1 MKLEMITR
9 ENVFST
15 LAGEKKPW
23 HGNYLAMYS
32 TQWPGVTKDPCL
44 MTIPIDD
51 HLVHRGDG
59 VFDVMRCVR
68 GRVYQMEMHLRRFEK
83 SAEAVS
89 LDFPPEYKYIRDLI
103 KKLIV
108 LGAEKECLIRV
119 LLSRGPGSFSPN
131 PFDCPSSQLNININ
145 RFHPLPE
152 SAYKEGV
159 RLVTSTVPIKKEYFA
174 NIKSCDYLPN
184 VMMKMEALKS
194 GCDYAVAL
202 DEDGF
207 LAEGAI
213 ENIGIVT
220 KEGVLKFP
228 GFDRTLSGV
237 TVTRVFHLGKELV
250 NDGTIKDVRFD
261 KITRNEAYASEEI
274 FLTGTSLNILPVVTY
289 DEHTIGAGSPGLVFK
304 RLASLLWRDMTE
316 NDEALTEIDWEEG
329 MKIS

>member
-1 MKLEMITR
+1 MKLDIITR

-15 LAGEKKPW
+15 HAGQKKPW
-23 HGNYLAMYS
+23 QENYLAMYS

-68 GRVYQMEMHLRRFEK
+68 GKVYQMELHLKRFER
-83 SAEAVS
+83 SAGSVS
-89 LDFPPEYKYIRDLI
+89 LIFPQEYEYVRDLI

-108 LGAEKECLIRV
+108 IGGEKECLIRV

-131 PFDCPSSQLNININ
+131 PFDCPSSHLNININ

-152 SAYKEGV
+152 STYRKGV
-159 RLVTSTVPIKKEYFA
+159 PLITSSVPIKKAYFA

-184 VMMKMEALKS
+184 VMMKMEALKA

-213 ENIGIVT
+213 ENIGIVSG
-220 KEGVLKFP
+220 ERILKFP
-228 GFDRTLSGV
+228 GFERTLSGV
-237 TVTRVFHLGKELV
+237 TVTRVFELGKELV
-250 NDGTIKDVRFD
+250 KDGTIDDVRFD
-261 KITRNEAYASEEI
+261 NISPEEAYEAEEI
-274 FLTGTSLNILPVVTY
+274 FLTGTSLNILPVVSY
-289 DEHTIGAGSPGLVFK
+289 DNNTIGKGVPGPVYK
-304 RLASLLWRDMTE
+304 KLASLLWRDMTE

-329 MKIS
+329 K